1 MPTAIIK
8 DFITDN
14 GLEVEGSITLG
25 DQTVTNLVDSSAI
38 NAIVTSPSVAST
50 IVATGGAT
58 TKTYDSADL
67 LPASDNTAGEM
78 AYVNANNRLY
88 LWNGVGWYGIA
99 LINVSPT
106 FDSGGSP
113 NSSYTLDSNGGAT
126 TTITLNATDPE
137 GATIQ
142 YSYLSD
148 SASKFV
154 TISQSNN
161 VFTLTTLSNSAL
173 DDNGNTFGG
182 TFNITFRATDGVNI
196 APAVSNFSLTIIVNY
211 DWSTSSQQGERF
223 ITEGSSVS
231 AYFGDDVGISRNGN
245 TIIVGA
251 KYERLRANGQNGGTA
266 IKGTANIFTRSPTA
280 VFGSIANTTYSN
292 VQSPLLYSSMG
303 SGVSPE
309 LTGFVFNAN
318 GTKIITIGKTHDKLD
333 QWSCSTAYDI
343 TSSSLSHDSVQFSV
357 GSQATHAECVRANND
372 GTKLYVVCSATD
384 KIYEYDL
391 STAYDI
397 STASYNN
404 VNFAVTQD
412 NNPRGI
418 FFKPDGLTMYLAAGS
433 THDKIWQYSLS
444 SAWDL
449 STISYANKASP
460 TVYPQT
466 SSWPQDVVFFN
477 DGAKMVIIGQSN
489 DALYQY
495 NLTTAWDVSTA
506 SYASAYFSVSSQD
519 TTPSGLTLHPAD
531 STKLFLAGN
540 INGRIV
546 QYNLDASLWSHEQ
559 RLVSS
564 NYSSTTD
571 QFGYAVAISGDGT
584 LAAIG
589 APYATTTI
597 SSQSRQSGRIEIW
610 KKRNGTWQ
618 FGCEINPSV
627 DQYNTGENDH
637 RYGYSVDVDAV
648 GDRIIVGAPY
658 KDWTQSPSLSN
669 CGAVYVY
676 KNNGNTSHDLVNGS
690 LEGSYTVTSQDGNPM
705 ALAFNNDGTKFYMAG
720 QTTDAIYQYSLS
732 TAYDVTTATYDNV
745 SLDIS
750 TQVPYV
756 TAINWNNDG
765 TKLWASTPNSY
776 GGASSSL
783 FEYAFT
789 TPYDLS
795 TGSYN
800 NYDIDFTSDVTLS
813 SNESRPWGLTFKPDG
828 TKMFMTGW
836 QGYVFAFNLSTAWDI
851 SSFSYTYETSSS
863 FTSQDS
869 NMQGI
874 AFNNDGT
881 KCYLVGR
888 SNKKIYQYSLSTAWN
903 VATMAYDNIN
913 LDVSVEGTPSQ
924 MAFNPTGTKL
934 YVTGY
939 TNNDIQQFTVQGL
952 GVSEEAVVYADD
964 ASSDD
969 MYLGWDVVIT
979 PDGNRIIA
987 GAENYGSNPARTGRI
1002 NVFDRSGTTWSQ
1014 HSKIMAGDA
1023 AQDDEFG
1030 ASVDV
1035 TSDGNT
1041 IVVGAPRE
1049 DTGATDAGAAYIYEY
1064 GGKAY
1069 YDIPSMAYNNK
1080 YFTVS
1085 SQENQPT
1092 GFDFNADG
1100 TKMFVVGRQYH
1111 RVFAY
1116 SLSTAYDV
1124 STATYDGINFSK
1136 FIGTVIASAEG
1147 MKFSPDGTKCYFI
1160 GDGSSTQDRLWQYN
1174 LSVPYNILTMA
1185 YSNNYIQVSSQ
1196 NSNPTGFTFKPD
1208 GTKFFAIGY
1217 SGNDHVYA
1225 YDLTTAWDLSTASY
1239 NNVSFQVSGQ
1249 NSDMKDIKFNADG
1262 TKMFATGTGAN
1273 GRMYQYNLSTA
1284 WDISSASYNSVYYY
1298 FGTHGEYYPHQV
1310 DFNPD
1315 GSKLWMIGQTNDR
1328 IYEFETN
1335 TQNWTETK
1343 FMASNAAASSDY
1355 GRSVAIDEQG
1365 QIAMV
1370 GANKHAS
1377 SIGEVYVYK
1386 RTGTSWSS
1394 STEQKK
1400 LISLTSDTSSGTPQF
1415 GDAIALSRGGGT
1427 AVVGAPSV
1435 LAGGAGSAG
1444 GIYIFTGTR
1453 TYT

>member
-25 DQTVTNLVDSSAI
+25 DQIVTELVDSSTI
-38 NAIVTSPSVAST
+38 SAIVTSPSIASN

-67 LPASDNTAGEM
+67 LPASDNATGEM

-148 SASKFV
+148 SASNFV

-161 VFTLTTLSNSAL
+161 VFTLTTLSDSAL
-173 DDNGNTFGG
+173 DSNGYTFG
-182 TFNITFRATDGVNI
+182 TNTPFNITFRATDGVNI
-196 APAVSNFSLTIIVNY
+196 APAVSSFSLTIIVNY
-211 DWSTSSQQGERF
+211 DWTTSSQQGSRF
-223 ITEGSSVS
+223 ETEGSSVN

-251 KYERLRANGQNGGTA
+251 KYERLRANGTDGGTG
-266 IKGTANIFTRSPTA
+266 IKGTANIFTRS
-280 VFGSIANTTYSN
+280 GTT
-292 VQSPLLYSSMG
+292 
-303 SGVSPE
+303 
-309 LTGFVFNAN
+309 
-318 GTKIITIGKTHDKLD
+318 
-333 QWSCSTAYDI
+333 
-343 TSSSLSHDSVQFSV
+343 
-357 GSQATHAECVRANND
+357 
-372 GTKLYVVCSATD
+372 
-384 KIYEYDL
+384 
-391 STAYDI
+391 
-397 STASYNN
+397 
-404 VNFAVTQD
+404 
-412 NNPRGI
+412 
-418 FFKPDGLTMYLAAGS
+418 
-433 THDKIWQYSLS
+433 
-444 SAWDL
+444 
-449 STISYANKASP
+449 
-460 TVYPQT
+460 
-466 SSWPQDVVFFN
+466 
-477 DGAKMVIIGQSN
+477 
-489 DALYQY
+489 
-495 NLTTAWDVSTA
+495 
-506 SYASAYFSVSSQD
+506 
-519 TTPSGLTLHPAD
+519 
-531 STKLFLAGN
+531 
-540 INGRIV
+540 
-546 QYNLDASLWSHEQ
+546 WSHEQ
-559 RLVSS
+559 RLVSP

-589 APYATTTI
+589 APFRTTTI
-597 SSQSRQSGRIEIW
+597 SSQDKLSGGIEVW
-610 KKRNGTWQ
+610 KKRNGTWE
-618 FGCEINPSV
+618 FGCQINPSV
-627 DQYNTGENDH
+627 DPYGTGENDH
-637 RYGYSVDVDAV
+637 QFGLSVDVDAV
-648 GDRIIVGAPY
+648 GDRIIVGVP
-658 KDWTQSPSLSN
+658 KKNWNQSPARDD
-669 CGAVYVY
+669 CGAVFVY
-676 KNNGNTSHDLVNGS
+676 KNNGDKSYDLPNGA
-690 LEGSYTVTSQDGNPM
+690 LEGSYTVSSQDGDPM
-705 ALAFNNDGTKFYMAG
+705 GIAFNNDGTKFYMGG
-720 QTTDAIYQYSLS
+720 QSTDAIYQYSLS

-750 TQVPYV
+750 TEVPYV

-800 NYDIDFTSDVTLS
+800 NYDINFTSDVSLTPAT
-813 SNESRPWGLTFKPDG
+813 EPRPWGLTFKPDG

-836 QGYVFAFNLSTAWDI
+836 NGRVHAFNLSTAWDI
-851 SSFSYTYETSSS
+851 SSFSYIGETSSS

-869 NMQGI
+869 NMQGLE
-874 AFNNDGT
+874 FNPDGT
-881 KCYLVGR
+881 KCFLVGR
-888 SNKKIYQYSLSTAWN
+888 GTDKIFQYSLSVAWN
-903 VATMAYDNIN
+903 VSTMAYDDIN

-939 TNNDIQQFTVQGL
+939 TSNKIHQFSVQGL
-952 GVSEEAVVYADD
+952 DVSEEAIIYANDASADD
-964 ASSDD
+964 
-969 MYLGWDVVIT
+969 MLLGWDVVIT

-987 GAENYGSNPARTGRI
+987 GAEQRDAGSQLRAGAVY
-1002 NVFDRSGTTWSQ
+1002 VFDRSGTTWSQ
-1014 HSKIMAGDA
+1014 FANYIQASDA
-1023 AQDDEFG
+1023 YSDDDFG

-1064 GGKAY
+1064 GGTAY
-1069 YDIPSMAYNNK
+1069 YDIPSMVYNNK

-1085 SQENQPT
+1085 TQENQPT
-1092 GFDFNADG
+1092 GFAFNGDG

-1124 STATYDGINFSK
+1124 STATYDGYNYSK
-1136 FIGTVIASAEG
+1136 FIGTVNASTEG
-1147 MKFSPDGTKCYFI
+1147 MQFSPDGTKCYFI

-1196 NSNPTGFTFKPD
+1196 NSNPSGFTFKPD
-1208 GTKFFAIGY
+1208 GTKFFVVGY
-1217 SGNDHVYA
+1217 SGNDHVYV

-1249 NSDMKDIKFNADG
+1249 NTDMKDIKFNADG
-1262 TKMFATGTGAN
+1262 TKMFATGSNSN

-1284 WDISSASYNSVYYY
+1284 WDISSASYNSVYYH
-1298 FGTHGEYYPHQV
+1298 FGSNGEYLPHQV

-1315 GSKLWMIGQTNDR
+1315 GTKLWMIGQTNDR

-1335 TQNWTETK
+1335 SEIWTETK
-1343 FMASNAAASSDY
+1343 LMASNAAASSDY

-1365 QIAMV
+1365 QIIMV
-1370 GANKHAS
+1370 GSNKYAS

-1386 RTGTSWSS
+1386 KTGASWSS
-1394 STEQKK
+1394 STEEKK
-1400 LISLTSDTSSGTPQF
+1400 LISLTSDTSTGTPQF
-1415 GDAIALSRGGGT
+1415 GDAVALSRGGGT

-1435 LAGGAGSAG
+1435 LASGAGSAG

-1453 TYT
+1453 T